1 MTHSH
6 FGSGSTGP
14 VGAPPMVDPDELRR
28 HRRAL
33 RILIVVL
40 IPLAIWTVV
49 GLIVFW
55 PGDVSDRVN
64 PDLAGGYNIP
74 GVTYPSA
81 RITEVKEISC
91 DGLPGSTPDV
101 SELNCAEVVVELL
114 EGDDKGLAVSV
125 PLTEAVYSS
134 GVEVG
139 QVIKLTRVPAIEDQP
154 AQYQFADFERRTPL
168 IVLTVIFAIAVVAV
182 ARWRG
187 FASLIGLVFAGFIL
201 VKFMFP
207 ALVAGSNPVLVGL
220 IGSSAIMFVVL
231 YAAHGFSARTSTAL
245 VGTLFGLIMIALLG
259 LGASRWAHL
268 TGVASEED
276 FVLSAAAPDLTL
288 TSVVLCGIIVAG
300 LGVLNDVTITQAS
313 AVWELA
319 DEGLGQRHLFAKAM
333 RIGRDHIASTVYT
346 IAFATAGAALSVLL
360 LISIYDR
367 PLLQVVQTEQ
377 FAGEIIRTLVG
388 VDRAGAG
395 RAADHRGRGRR
406 GPRQPQCG
414 RSPAASAAAGVEA
427 APAARVGAGPAGGRG
442 RTGTASDVLDAET
455 TGFPV
460 VDEDTGE
467 RPVVSARRRRDRGA
481 ARHQVADLRAGADGA
496 TATLRSPPGAGAY
509 GLDGSGRR
517 GPGRAGRKPPVAA
530 IPAARGRGR
539 LRRLHLPPRAGRH
552 RPGPTDRPGPAY
564 GPRLVART
572 PRPLTAVGPSAGEV
586 DDRLQPGVGLVAV
599 QAVATVQLDEGVG
612 DLPGG
617 RPVRSPQHGGV
628 AGPVPTPTVAST
640 SRRRD
645 HQGRDGQRGG
655 LQPGPVRTLAQAGG
669 DVLRPAA
676 GQVVY
681 RLPAVPVGPVR
692 LTLPGLPVD
701 AAGSRRAD
709 ATPVSTASASASQS
723 TLLGP
728 GSSSRT
734 TERISGPSASRLRA
748 TAAPKECPT
757 TRSIGRSASS
767 RTTQPAATSGVSG
780 RPARGLA
787 PWAGRSGA
795 LTRQPASASAGPTR
809 HQVAEEEVEP
819 CSSNARRPAP
829 PQERQRRNPR
839 SGTMAAVCP

>member
-1 MTHSH
+1 
-6 FGSGSTGP
+6 
-14 VGAPPMVDPDELRR
+14 MVDPDELRR

-33 RILIVVL
+33 RILVVVL

-101 SELNCAEVVVELL
+101 SELNCAEVVAELL

-134 GVEVG
+134 GVEAG
-139 QVIKLTRVPAIEDQP
+139 QVIKLTRVPEIEDQP

-207 ALVAGSNPVLVGL
+207 ALVAGSNPVMVAL

-367 PLLQVVQTEQ
+367 PLLQIVQTEQ

-388 VDRAGAG
+388 AIGLVLAVPLTTAVGVAVVRASHSAV
-395 RAADHRGRGRR
+395 APPRR
-406 GPRQPQCG
+406 LPP
-414 RSPAASAAAGVEA
+414 A
-427 APAARVGAGPAGGRG
+427 APATKPVSEQEPLAEGVPDGSQSDHLDSDA
-442 RTGTASDVLDAET
+442 TGIPIA
-455 TGFPV
+455 
-460 VDEDTGE
+460 DEDTGE
-467 RPVVSARRRRDRGA
+467 RPVVSHAADETGVLPATKWRTFGQGPAEGPAPSASPAPARTGS
-481 ARHQVADLRAGADGA
+481 
-496 TATLRSPPGAGAY
+496 TAS
-509 GLDGSGRR
+509 GSTTTTSGEGRR
-517 GPGRAGRKPPVAA
+517 S
-530 IPAARGRGR
+530 
-539 LRRLHLPPRAGRH
+539 RR
-552 RPGPTDRPGPAY
+552 
-564 GPRLVART
+564 
-572 PRPLTAVGPSAGEV
+572 
-586 DDRLQPGVGLVAV
+586 
-599 QAVATVQLDEGVG
+599 
-612 DLPGG
+612 
-617 RPVRSPQHGGV
+617 
-628 AGPVPTPTVAST
+628 

-645 HQGRDGQRGG
+645 EDDDFGDFTYLREPDDTD
-655 LQPGPVRTLAQAGG
+655 PGPSTDPGPRT
-669 DVLRPAA
+669 D
-676 GQVVY
+676 
-681 RLPAVPVGPVR
+681 
-692 LTLPGLPVD
+692 
-701 AAGSRRAD
+701 
-709 ATPVSTASASASQS
+709 
-723 TLLGP
+723 P
-728 GSSSRT
+728 GSSRG
-734 TERISGPSASRLRA
+734 RRA
-748 TAAPKECPT
+748 
-757 TRSIGRSASS
+757 R
-767 RTTQPAATSGVSG
+767 
-780 RPARGLA
+780 
-787 PWAGRSGA
+787 
-795 LTRQPASASAGPTR
+795 
-809 HQVAEEEVEP
+809 
-819 CSSNARRPAP
+819 
-829 PQERQRRNPR
+829 
-839 SGTMAAVCP
+839 